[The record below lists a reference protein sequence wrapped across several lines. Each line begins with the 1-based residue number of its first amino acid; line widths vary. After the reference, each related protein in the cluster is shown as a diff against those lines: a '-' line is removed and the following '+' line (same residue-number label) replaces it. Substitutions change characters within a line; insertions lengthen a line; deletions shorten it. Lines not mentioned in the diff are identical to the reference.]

1 MRRTLTILAIL
12 SLVVSSAACF
22 KHTYALGTGAPE
34 GEVVYKHWHHHWL
47 FGLIRPEL
55 QKQLDVDALCPSGNV
70 TVHQEQ
76 SFANGLVA
84 VLIGLIYSPTTV
96 TVQCEGAEMAEVT
109 LPAATVAAITLDPLF
124 LDYVREVAP
133 ERLAE
138 AQAALDRGPTTV
150 HETELI
156 AAPR

>member
-1 MRRTLTILAIL
+1 MKRMLTVVAILA
-12 SLVVSSAACF
+12 LVVSSAACF
-22 KHTYALGTGAPE
+22 KHTYTVGAGAPE
-34 GEVVYKHWHHHWL
+34 GEIVYRHWHHHWL

-55 QKQLDVDALCPSGNV
+55 QRQLDIDALCPSGNV

-84 VLIGLIYSPTTV
+84 LLIGFIYSPTTV
-96 TVQCEGAEMAEVT
+96 TVQCEGGEMAELT
-109 LPAATVAAITLDPLF
+109 LPEETVRAITLDPLF

-138 AQAALDRGPTTV
+138 AQAALERRFEAPGED
-150 HETELI
+150 ELLV
-156 AAPR
+156 APR